1 MSDSKNSSNIHQIID
16 QGLNAAGYDM
26 VDLVSIPA
34 RGDRMVRIQTLEDAL
49 QDFDS
54 SDTTSYLVHVRA
66 RSGQS
71 GEPSLNMDQIA
82 IDSSIDGDVVPTMVS
97 ETLNAT
103 QNSANPPA
111 VEDSVYLPNGKMN
124 VGFLMRNAQLL
135 FEARDYVLARNIY
148 GTILKSGE
156 KSGLAH
162 LWLARCFEAEGNIE
176 ATEKHLSDSLA
187 YQPSLDAYQRLA
199 AIHIRKK
206 KDQSAAELMER
217 ALSMKT
223 LNESVRFELHKAC
236 GNCWLRSEKMK
247 EAEAHYR
254 KAIEIQPSSDSVL
267 ANLGALCLQMGRI
280 DEAAQAFQNALGTN
294 ARNEKA
300 LSGLG
305 SCALAKSDKRA
316 AHDYFAKALDIELN
330 NPSAIYHLVKCA
342 YELKTYATAARVV
355 ADYVQIA
362 PVNTN
367 LLYSLS
373 GLQFHLGRLKD
384 ARATAARVLE
394 LNAQHTGAL
403 ELTKMIENFGNA

>member
-1 MSDSKNSSNIHQIID
+1 MSNNKNSNNIHEIID
-16 QGLNAAGYDM
+16 QGLNAAGYHM

-54 SDTTSYLVHVRA
+54 SDTVSYLVHVRA
-66 RSGQS
+66 HSAQAN
-71 GEPSLNMDQIA
+71 EPSLNVTGFQGTSIGA
-82 IDSSIDGDVVPTMVS
+82 IDPSADNDVVPAMVS
-97 ETLNAT
+97 ETLA
-103 QNSANPPA
+103 PPT
-111 VEDSVYLPNGKMN
+111 VEESVYLPNGKMN
-124 VGFLMRNAQLL
+124 IGFLMRNAQLL

-148 GTILKSGE
+148 GTVLKSGE

-217 ALSMKT
+217 ALAMKT
-223 LNESVRFELHKAC
+223 LSPSVRFELHKAC
-236 GNCWLRSEKMK
+236 GNCWLRSDKMK

-254 KAIEIQPSSDSVL
+254 KALENQPSSDTVL

-280 DEAAQAFQNALGTN
+280 DEAARSFQTALGTN

-305 SCALAKSDKRA
+305 SCALAKNDKRA
-316 AHDYFAKALDIELN
+316 AHDFFAKALDIELN

-373 GLQFHLGRLKD
+373 GLQFHLGRMND
-384 ARATAARVLE
+384 ARTTATRVLE

-403 ELTKMIENFGNA
+403 ELIKMIENFGNA